1 MGDEWVDNGWM
12 DVQGMDGWMM
22 MARWIMDGWLEG

>member
-1 MGDEWVDNGWM
+1 VDNGWM